1 MIYNITTH
9 NGNISSLF
17 CYYIAR
23 ILWLKFFLAPLHQ
36 RRMPHVHPFIFVSLQ
51 SVPLS
56 IVIRLERERRKI
68 KHAHTHKFR
77 YIEPYVVVFVL
88 FVWKKKVPI
97 SISWNCDGFFW
108 KMWISIDD
116 SIMKCLSSAHRTR
129 IQRTRKWDRVIDFRF
144 MSGTKWKWRQCNQS
158 DATTENA
165 KCLAFFY
172 LFISIGNA

>member
-1 MIYNITTH
+1 MATFPVSFVIISRAYYGLNSFWRLYTNDECHTFTH
-9 NGNISSLF
+9 SFLLVYKVFRCLLLFDWSAKEEKSSTHTHTNF
-17 CYYIAR
+17 D
-23 ILWLKFFLAPLHQ
+23 ILSHTSWFSFFLCG
-36 RRMPHVHPFIFVSLQ
+36 
-51 SVPLS
+51 
-56 IVIRLERERRKI
+56 
-68 KHAHTHKFR
+68 
-77 YIEPYVVVFVL
+77 
-88 FVWKKKVPI
+88 KKKSQFRLAEIAMV
-97 SISWNCDGFFW
+97 FFW